1 MLFRSTADLL
11 DTKVGQS
18 KKADAADVA
27 KDGYDALMRGDGHE
41 VAGWANKLQA
51 MMTRFL
57 PDSQLAQMHRDM
69 AEPGSGKHH

>member
-1 MLFRSTADLL
+1 
-11 DTKVGQS
+11 
-18 KKADAADVA
+18 
-27 KDGYDALMRGDGHE
+27 
-41 VAGWANKLQA
+41 